1 METGEYPDKEWF
13 YKEISPVEF
22 EQKYGESLTDASK
35 PVKNNFWAEFVSFYR
50 AGDIIKLY
58 DSPIEDWDALCG
70 REGVA
75 LIRDE
80 RIIFTIDTAMN

>member
-75 LIRDE
+75 LLRDG
-80 RIIFTIDTAMN
+80 RTVYALDTAMN